1 MHVFEENVATCH
13 PRCPTSGENLTNCSS
28 RCLFCWKKTWQNDLQ
43 GSFRVEKAWHSSLY
57 GGENTKKCC
66 PTCLKEGWNYIF
78 TLVLPPPHHMQ
89 LVPLFI
95 FSGPAPQTAGLTL
108 NLAKI
113 NLKCPLRASTKI
125 VNEVGPSTLY
135 RHWTSESFPR
145 FPTASTEWDVFLP
158 FSLTHII
165 SIIQA

>member
-1 MHVFEENVATCH
+1 MPSKVPYQWRKPDKLLFTLPFLLEKNMTKW
-13 PRCPTSGENLTNCSS
+13 PPGFLSSGESMTQFPLRWRKYKEVLPYMSEGG
-28 RCLFCWKKTWQNDLQ
+28 L
-43 GSFRVEKAWHSSLY
+43 ELY
-57 GGENTKKCC
+57 FH
-66 PTCLKEGWNYIF
+66 ISAA
-78 TLVLPPPHHMQ
+78 PPPHHMQ
-89 LVPLFI
+89 LAPIFI

-108 NLAKI
+108 NLAKT

-165 SIIQA
+165 SIIQAWVNSF